1 MLSDFDDISWIDSIP
16 PEETRAILGALFRV
30 FHLITVLTDLDVL
43 LEEIME
49 VGKQVAAAEAC
60 SLMLFDPAHGVLY
73 FHVAIGEEGNQQA
86 LKHEVRL
93 KLNQGIAGLA
103 AGTRRS
109 INVPDASKD
118 PRVFREADLASD
130 FQTRSILAVP
140 LVDADGL
147 VGVIEVLNKV
157 GGGAFT
163 TLDQRVMEVFAS
175 VVATA
180 ITNARLIDKNLRSE
194 RLAAIGVVVA
204 SMSHYTK
211 NIITGMNGSVE
222 LIDQALIQERPEL
235 LRKGWS
241 LLKRSVER
249 ISSVVEDMLAYSKP
263 RRPMVSACSFADIVN
278 DAAQTFEG
286 TLHQKQVDFS
296 TDTSSIDRPVHV
308 DARAM
313 YRCILNLLSNATFVV
328 SEKTGRIRLR
338 SWINS
343 VGDLE
348 IEFSDNGPGIPE
360 DLRDKIFDPF
370 FSTKGNQGTGLGLA
384 VTHKLIKE
392 HGGSIRAGNLKS
404 GGACFQ
410 IVIPQPKGA

>member
-1 MLSDFDDISWIDSIP
+1 MLSDFDDISWIDSVP

-30 FHLITVLTDLDVL
+30 FHLITVITDLDVL

-49 VGKQVAAAEAC
+49 ESKQVASAEAC
-60 SLMLFDPAHGVLY
+60 SLMLFDPGSETLY
-73 FHVAIGEEGNQQA
+73 FHVALGEEGNQQA
-86 LKHEVRL
+86 LKHKVKL
-93 KLNQGIAGLA
+93 KLNQGIAGIA
-103 AGTRRS
+103 AGTRRT

-118 PRVFREADLASD
+118 PRVYREADAASD

-140 LVDADGL
+140 LVDTDGL

-157 GGGAFT
+157 DGGAFT
-163 TLDQRVMEVFAS
+163 TMDQRVMEVFSS
-175 VVATA
+175 VVATV
-180 ITNARLIDKNLRSE
+180 ITNARLIDKNIRSE
-194 RLAAIGVVVA
+194 RLAAIGVAVA

-222 LIDQALIQERPEL
+222 LIDQALAQDKPDL
-235 LRKGWS
+235 LMKGWS

-263 RRPMVSACSFADIVN
+263 RRAMMSPCSFADIVN

-286 TLHQKQVDFS
+286 TLRQKQVVFEI
-296 TDTSSIDRPVHV
+296 DTASIDKPVHV
-308 DARAM
+308 DERAM

-328 SEKTGRIRLR
+328 NEKTGRIKLKA
-338 SWINS
+338 WLNAA
-343 VGDLE
+343 GDLE
-348 IEFSDNGPGIPE
+348 FEFSDNGPGISE

-410 IVIPQPKGA
+410 VTIPQAG